1 LNLGG
6 LFDATTNDAQ
16 LIFEYAVKQ
25 VNNAIGGKSGGKLEA
40 MAVNV
45 SYGDEFEVSQKLCK
59 LLKVCPIF
67 ESFFY

>member
-1 LNLGG
+1 
-6 LFDATTNDAQ
+6 
-16 LIFEYAVKQ
+16 
-25 VNNAIGGKSGGKLEA
+25 

-67 ESFFY
+67 WVFFLANWIL